1 MGMNDKSGI
10 CRIICA
16 GEKCSL
22 TFKPSADD
30 LTIAADGGL
39 DYLAQE
45 GLAADLFMGDCDS
58 SRSCPPSGGVIL
70 PTVKDVTDTY
80 AAAEEGLRRGYRR
93 FEIYCALGGRL
104 SHTLANIAVL
114 RHIRKAGG
122 DGVLIGRGAKVRVS
136 CGRTEISGN
145 VYFSLV
151 PSGERAS
158 ATVENAAYSGDFLF
172 TDRDSLGV
180 SNEPLKNKIAAVT
193 VHDGELIVIIEDK
206 A

>member
-39 DYLAQE
+39 DYLAGE
-45 GLAADLFMGDCDS
+45 GLSADLFMGDCDS
-58 SRSCPPSGGVIL
+58 SHSCPPSNGVIL

-93 FEIYCALGGRL
+93 YNCLRCRL
-104 SHTLANIAVL
+104 
-114 RHIRKAGG
+114 
-122 DGVLIGRGAKVRVS
+122 
-136 CGRTEISGN
+136 
-145 VYFSLV
+145 F
-151 PSGERAS
+151 
-158 ATVENAAYSGDFLF
+158 
-172 TDRDSLGV
+172 
-180 SNEPLKNKIAAVT
+180 
-193 VHDGELIVIIEDK
+193 
-206 A
+206 